1 LLQSK
6 GWFAF
11 AHDRDRTCEFVSE
24 DTERFAFVRLFL
36 QPGQILLAELVPT
49 KEQDG
54 RFRKGPCEVSVPNL
68 MPSSVQAFAPGCL
81 RTLDQA
87 TIRSAIL
94 HTGEAS
100 DLVHCVEPHE
110 TEDFANARHGLA
122 SGKGMGIVL
131 LRGCEDSLPDS
142 FSSHCRIVV

>member
-1 LLQSK
+1 LLQIK
-6 GWFAF
+6 GCFSFEHAI
-11 AHDRDRTCEFVSE
+11 DRTCKFVSK
-24 DTERFAFVRLFL
+24 DTQRFAFVMLFL
-36 QPGQILLAELVPT
+36 QPSQILLSGFVPA
-49 KEQDG
+49 KEQRG